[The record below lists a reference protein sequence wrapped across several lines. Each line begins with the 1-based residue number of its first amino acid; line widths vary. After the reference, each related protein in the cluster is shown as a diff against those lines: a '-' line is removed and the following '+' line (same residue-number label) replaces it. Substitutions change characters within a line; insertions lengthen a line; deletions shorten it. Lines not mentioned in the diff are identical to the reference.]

1 MICVFSDLSLMHI
14 LQASFTAE
22 ESTQDRVDVDST
34 PLLNSVEAQRVQQLE
49 TMLTEYKVTI
59 DGLTR
64 EMDAIGGGDP
74 RSLGSGRSRKQLAE
88 EAEMERAAKIESQK
102 GTIVNLY

>member
-1 MICVFSDLSLMHI
+1 
-14 LQASFTAE
+14 
-22 ESTQDRVDVDST
+22 
-34 PLLNSVEAQRVQQLE
+34 
-49 TMLTEYKVTI
+49 MLAEYKVTI
-59 DGLTR
+59 DGLTK

-102 GTIVNLY
+102 GIVVKLYYSCGHPTDWFSVYSTV